1 MKRIFLFPVLAVFL
15 PLSAI
20 AANFAATLDRNRI
33 GQGENVTL
41 QLTLSGTK
49 AKGDPD
55 IGALKQLFTIVSEAQ
70 SSDITIVNGAAS
82 FSNGW
87 QYTLSPK
94 REGQISIPAMKI
106 ETDAGTLH
114 TAPVMLEVDHASP
127 QVLPQM
133 GTGEGMVSLSA
144 KASMATPYQ
153 NQPILYTIR
162 CVVRGDVSD
171 AALSDISISNAIVQ
185 REGKPSVH
193 DEIEKGGTVR
203 VVELHFIITPLQ
215 PGKITIPPAV
225 LKGKIQEPDIAP
237 MTDPFG
243 GGFLFSPG
251 TRQALNFFSSFGG
264 EPFTVASNTTV
275 LDVKSPARAMD
286 PWLPLKS
293 LNIKEDIDT
302 SQPVHVGEPL
312 TRKITLSA
320 EGAVGSQLPDTNVQ
334 QDQANVRIYA
344 DKPAMGENVDEK
356 AGAIFGWRKE
366 SYSLVPLKAG
376 HLVLPA
382 IRVAWWDIVNNKLA
396 TAELPKRI
404 LDVLP
409 GVAVR
414 KPAVANSGVVRK
426 NVTAMPKPAATTQS
440 IITRTALTKKV
451 FPILYG
457 VASVLAALLSIFIF
471 LYWMAQRK
479 TNRARAVAQPIA
491 EAALKQV
498 HTAEELKS
506 FLQAYAHDH
515 WGVSQN
521 ASLEI
526 IFAPQR
532 KLRARPDIEIV
543 IKEIGAALYANKP
556 VDVEDLKKRC
566 RRIIAVQRKRARGPR
581 KGAEKLPLLNP
592 S

>member
-1 MKRIFLFPVLAVFL
+1 MKQFFLFTVLAIFLPA
-15 PLSAI
+15 SAI
-20 AANFAATLDRNRI
+20 AANFTATLDRNHI

-41 QLTLSGTK
+41 QLTLSGAK

-55 IGALKQLFTIVSEAQ
+55 VSALRQFFTIISEAQ
-70 SSDITIVNGAAS
+70 SSDITIINGAAS

-87 QYTLSPK
+87 QYTLSPR
-94 REGQISIPAMKI
+94 REGQITIPAMKI
-106 ETDAGTLH
+106 ETDSGTLH
-114 TAPVMLEVDHASP
+114 TAPVALEVDHASP
-127 QVLPQM
+127 QTLPQM
-133 GTGEGMVSLSA
+133 STGGGMVSLNA
-144 KASMATPYQ
+144 KASTTTPYQ

-171 AALSDISISNAIVQ
+171 AALGDISVNNAIIQ

-193 DEIEKGGTVR
+193 DEVEKGATVR

-215 PGKITIPPAV
+215 PGKITIPAAV

-243 GGFLFSPG
+243 GGFMFSPG

-275 LDVKSPARAMD
+275 LDVKPPARAMD

-293 LNIKEDIDT
+293 LNIEEDVDT
-302 SQPVHVGEPL
+302 SQPVHVGELL

-320 EGAVGSQLPDTNVQ
+320 ESAVGSQLPDTNVQ
-334 QDQANVRIYA
+334 QEPANIRIYA

-366 SYSLVPLKAG
+366 NYSLVPLKAG
-376 HLVLPA
+376 RLVLPA

-409 GVAVR
+409 GAAVQKPAIADNGMVR
-414 KPAVANSGVVRK
+414 KS
-426 NVTAMPKPAATTQS
+426 VTATRKPSATTKS
-440 IITRTALTKKV
+440 LFTRIALTKKTV
-451 FPILYG
+451 PILYDI
-457 VASVLAALLSIFIF
+457 AAALAALLLSFVF
-471 LYWMAQRK
+471 LYWRAQRK
-479 TNRARAVAQPIA
+479 TDRARAVAQPIA

-498 HTAEELKS
+498 HTAEELRN

-515 WGVSQN
+515 WGAPQN
-521 ASLEI
+521 ASLEA
-526 IFAPQR
+526 IFIPLQNSSAQR
-532 KLRARPDIEIV
+532 DVEMV
-543 IKEIGAALYANKP
+543 IKEIGAALYADKL
-556 VDVEDLKKRC
+556 VDMEDLKKRC
-566 RRIIAVQRKRARGPR
+566 RRIIAVQRKQARGRR
-581 KGAEKLPLLNP
+581 KGGEKLPLLNP